1 MVLLALDSDGLAL
14 EFASP
19 ELREDREVVLRAV
32 KADGEALQFA
42 RVFQELV
49 GLMLLFVFFA
59 KEKMGG
65 D

>member
-42 RVFQELV
+42 RVFQERFYFV
-49 GLMLLFVFFA
+49 GKPWGTL
-59 KEKMGG
+59 